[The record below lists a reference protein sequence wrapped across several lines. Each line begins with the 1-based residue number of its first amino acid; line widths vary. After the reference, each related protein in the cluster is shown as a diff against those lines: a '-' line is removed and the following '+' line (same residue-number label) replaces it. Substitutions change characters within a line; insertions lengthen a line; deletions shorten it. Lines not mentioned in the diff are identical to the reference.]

1 MKAPFLLPMLA
12 TLCFTGAANSQSP
25 DQSPDQRHREPDRQ
39 PRENSEARRPNP
51 EQPRPEA
58 RKSNP
63 DQPRSDARP
72 EVRRDEGQRP
82 EARGLAPWQRRSE
95 ARDGGP
101 RDGER
106 GRSSE
111 MHRPS
116 PGDHP
121 ESARRSPGSGPMPQ
135 GPWSGLEGLN
145 DLREQVRMLTR
156 QVHELR
162 AMVEAQR
169 NGMQR
174 LAERRRADFPSASR
188 RGGPGPDSRDAH
200 APMPPRRDSQ
210 RGDQRQRGESRPHD
224 DGGPQEKA
232 KPHGDGPK
240 PQGDREPHGNP
251 PPPK

>member
-25 DQSPDQRHREPDRQ
+25 DQPRREPERQ

-121 ESARRSPGSGPMPQ
+121 EAARRSPGSGPMPQ
-135 GPWSGLEGLN
+135 GPRSGPEGLN

-174 LAERRRADFPSASR
+174 LAERRRADFQSASR
-188 RGGPGPDSRDAH
+188 RGGPVPDSRDSH
-200 APMPPRRDSQ
+200 APMPPHRDLQ
-210 RGDQRQRGESRPHD
+210 GGDQRQRGESRPH
-224 DGGPQEKA
+224 
-232 KPHGDGPK
+232 GDGPR
-240 PQGDREPHGNP
+240 PQGDREPQGNP
-251 PPPK
+251 PPK

>member
-1 MKAPFLLPMLA
+1 MKAQFFLPMLA

-25 DQSPDQRHREPDRQ
+25 DQPRREPERQ

-51 EQPRPEA
+51 DQPRPEA

-63 DQPRSDARP
+63 DQPRSDGRSEAR
-72 EVRRDEGQRP
+72 RSEGQRP
-82 EARGLAPWQRRSE
+82 EARGLAPWQRRSD
-95 ARDGGP
+95 ARESAP
-101 RDGER
+101 REGER
-106 GRSSE
+106 SGHSDLR
-111 MHRPS
+111 RPS
-116 PGDHP
+116 PGDYP
-121 ESARRSPGSGPMPQ
+121 EASRRSPGFGPMPQ
-135 GPWSGLEGLN
+135 GPRSGPEGLN
-145 DLREQVRMLTR
+145 DLREQVRTLTR

-174 LAERRRADFPSASR
+174 FAERRRADFQSASR

-200 APMPPRRDSQ
+200 APMPPRRDLQGGESRQ
-210 RGDQRQRGESRPHD
+210 RGDSRSHD

-232 KPHGDGPK
+232 KPHGDGPR

-251 PPPK
+251 PPQ